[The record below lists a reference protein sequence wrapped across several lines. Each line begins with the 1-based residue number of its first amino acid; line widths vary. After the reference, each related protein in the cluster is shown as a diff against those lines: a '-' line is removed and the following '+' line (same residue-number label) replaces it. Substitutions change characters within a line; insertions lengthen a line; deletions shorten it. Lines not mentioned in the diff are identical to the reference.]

1 MTIET
6 YSSMTQ
12 TRIKDQQESS
22 PMLAKV
28 LRELVETV
36 LLAFAI
42 FVSVNIITARFR
54 IEGNSML
61 NSFQDGQY
69 IVVNRLAYRFHTPER
84 GDVVV
89 FIPSVN
95 TTTTFWENILGRPG
109 QTDYIKR
116 IVATPGDI
124 VEITS
129 GQLYVNGIQKYEP
142 YLREPMMI
150 TETQQWQLEA
160 DQYMVLGDNRN
171 FSKDSRTS
179 HIGPVTIEQILGKV
193 SAVYFPLRDAH
204 IVKRYIYQN

>member
-1 MTIET
+1 
-6 YSSMTQ
+6 MTQ

-89 FIPSVN
+89 FVPSVN
-95 TTTTFWENILGRPG
+95 TTTTFWENLLGRPG

>member
-12 TRIKDQQESS
+12 IRIKDQQESS

-116 IVATPGDI
+116 IVAIPGDI

>member
-1 MTIET
+1 
-6 YSSMTQ
+6 MTQ
-12 TRIKDQQESS
+12 IRIKDQQESS

-89 FIPSVN
+89 FVPSVN
-95 TTTTFWENILGRPG
+95 TTTTFWENLLGRPG

>member
-12 TRIKDQQESS
+12 IRIKDQQESS

-89 FIPSVN
+89 FVPSVN
-95 TTTTFWENILGRPG
+95 TTTTFWENLLGRPG

-116 IVATPGDI
+116 IVAIPGDI

>member
-1 MTIET
+1 MENIHT
-6 YSSMTQ
+6 
-12 TRIKDQQESS
+12 KDQQDST
-22 PMLAKV
+22 PMLSKV

-42 FVSVNIITARFR
+42 FVAVNIVTARFR
-54 IEGNSML
+54 IEGDSML
-61 NSFQDGQY
+61 NSFKDGQY
-69 IVVNRLAYRFHTPER
+69 IVVNRLAYKFHTPKR

-95 TTTTFWENILGRPG
+95 TTSTVWENILGRPG

-116 IVATPGDI
+116 VVATPGDI

-129 GQLYVNGIQKYEP
+129 GQLYVNGTKQSEP

-160 DQYMVLGDNRN
+160 DQYLVLGDNRN
-171 FSKDSRTS
+171 FSKDSRTL
-179 HIGPVTIEQILGKV
+179 HIGPVTIQQILGQV
-193 SAVYFPLRDAH
+193 SAVYFPFRDAH
-204 IVKRYIYQN
+204 IVRPETYQN

>member
-12 TRIKDQQESS
+12 IRIKDQQESS

>member
-12 TRIKDQQESS
+12 IRIKDQQESS

-160 DQYMVLGDNRN
+160 DRYMVLGDNRN

>member
-1 MTIET
+1 
-6 YSSMTQ
+6 MTQ
-12 TRIKDQQESS
+12 IRIKDQQESS

>member
-1 MTIET
+1 
-6 YSSMTQ
+6 
-12 TRIKDQQESS
+12 
-22 PMLAKV
+22 
-28 LRELVETV
+28 
-36 LLAFAI
+36 
-42 FVSVNIITARFR
+42 
-54 IEGNSML
+54 
-61 NSFQDGQY
+61 
-69 IVVNRLAYRFHTPER
+69 
-84 GDVVV
+84 VV
-89 FIPSVN
+89 FVPSVN
-95 TTTTFWENILGRPG
+95 TTTTFWENLLGRPG

-116 IVATPGDI
+116 IVAAPGDI

>member
-1 MTIET
+1 
-6 YSSMTQ
+6 MTQ
-12 TRIKDQQESS
+12 IGINDQQEST
-22 PMLAKV
+22 PIVAKV
-28 LRELVETV
+28 LRELVETL

-42 FVSVNIITARFR
+42 FVSVNIITARFK

-69 IVVNRLAYRFHTPER
+69 IVVNQLAYRFHTPER

-89 FIPSVN
+89 FVPSVN

-129 GQLYVNGIQKYEP
+129 GQLYVNGIQKFEP
-142 YLREPMMI
+142 YLHEPMMI
-150 TETQQWQLEA
+150 RETQQWQLEA
-160 DQYMVLGDNRN
+160 DQYLVLGDNRN
-171 FSKDSRTS
+171 YSKDSRTS

-193 SAVYFPLRDAH
+193 SAVYFPFRDAH
-204 IVKRYIYQN
+204 IVKRHTYQN

>member
-1 MTIET
+1 
-6 YSSMTQ
+6 MTQ

-69 IVVNRLAYRFHTPER
+69 IVVNRLSYRFHTPER

-179 HIGPVTIEQILGKV
+179 HIGPVTVEQILGKV